1 MKVDNEFLQA
11 VSCMA
16 LAHIVEEG
24 DNHILKE
31 TGNIFP

>member
-16 LAHIVEEG
+16 LANIVEESEN
-24 DNHILKE
+24 DILKE
-31 TGNIFP
+31 TGGA